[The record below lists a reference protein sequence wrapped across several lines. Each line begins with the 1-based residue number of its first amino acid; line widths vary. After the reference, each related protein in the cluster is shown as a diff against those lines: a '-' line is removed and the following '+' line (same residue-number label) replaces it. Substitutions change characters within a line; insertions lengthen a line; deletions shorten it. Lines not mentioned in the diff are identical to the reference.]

1 MRCFKILELHN
12 KREREK
18 FWEKSKG
25 KKRRRRRRICVLCGH
40 KVWVHT
46 DRLLLTGTALLNFA
60 AWKKTT
66 SRSNFP
72 WFAFKLSAK
81 PIWWKRYCSR
91 NFCQKICCSYS
102 YGLARAG
109 QACGWRL
116 WLRMLGGKTPPTS
129 CARDRRNGL
138 IEITRDYYSRKIEIQ
153 NDTLEVCSLLFGQKT
168 KHGVLKGRGART
180 FTGFQTL
187 IREKNT
193 SKRSYKS
200 FE

>member
-1 MRCFKILELHN
+1 M
-12 KREREK
+12 
-18 FWEKSKG
+18 
-25 KKRRRRRRICVLCGH
+25 RRRRICVLCGH

-46 DRLLLTGTALLNFA
+46 DRLLLTGTALLNLLLG
-60 AWKKTT
+60 KTT
-66 SRSNFP
+66 SVSYFPIDFP

-91 NFCQKICCSYS
+91 NFCQKNMLQLLLRIGQGWA
-102 YGLARAG
+102 GLRHR
-109 QACGWRL
+109 RL
-116 WLRMLGGKTPPTS
+116 WLRMLGGTTPPT

-180 FTGFQTL
+180 FTGSLTL